1 MLKINS
7 KGPSL
12 GPNNVVTG
20 SYLVIDCTFVF
31 LFLKM
36 STKNIYT
43 TSPIKSGSAP
53 SRLSNVVKRIQA
65 LESKDLFPKLIP
77 VTLSN

>member
-1 MLKINS
+1 MLKINP
-7 KGPSL
+7 KVPSL
-12 GPNNVVTG
+12 GPNSVVTG
-20 SYLVIDCTFVF
+20 SYLVMYCTFVF

-53 SRLSNVVKRIQA
+53 SRLSNVKRIQT

-77 VTLSN
+77 VTLGN

>member
-1 MLKINS
+1 MLKINP
-7 KGPSL
+7 KVPSL
-12 GPNNVVTG
+12 GPNSVVTG
-20 SYLVIDCTFVF
+20 SYLVMYCTFVF

-53 SRLSNVVKRIQA
+53 SRLSNVKRIQA

-77 VTLSN
+77 VTLGN